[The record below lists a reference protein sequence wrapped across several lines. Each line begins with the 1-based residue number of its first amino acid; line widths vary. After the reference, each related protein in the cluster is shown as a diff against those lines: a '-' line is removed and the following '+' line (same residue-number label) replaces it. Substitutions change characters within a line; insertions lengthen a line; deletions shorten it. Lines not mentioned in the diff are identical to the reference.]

1 MFWLIWSI
9 TDYLFNC
16 LLYWHLFL
24 DPPTIRN
31 VTTSSKKSWIGQT
44 VTLKC
49 LSDGVPTPTL
59 SWYKPEG
66 SEINRVTARENK
78 VQVPLRGDQDFGH
91 YKCIAANGLI
101 PSDEK
106 LIKIT
111 QISKLMRSVY
121 FDKKKFY
128 IRSAFSFALA
138 HYHCFSCIRSKNQ
151 IFLQSIGQSNL
162 FTLYI
167 SFDSLTFNTCGY
179 FSRSMGVWKK
189 YMLMLKHR
197 VRDLLF
203 FHLRTICPLSFRH
216 TSYGLIWAFHSHF
229 SPL

>member
-1 MFWLIWSI
+1 MFWSIRSI
-9 TDYLFNC
+9 TIYLFNF
-16 LLYWHLFL
+16 LLHWYLLL
-24 DPPTIRN
+24 DPPTIQN

-59 SWYKPEG
+59 SWYKPNG

-78 VQVPLRGDQDFGH
+78 EQVPLRGDQDFGH

-106 LIKIT
+106 LLKIT
-111 QISKLMRSVY
+111 QISKSMRSVY
-121 FDKKKFY
+121 FDKKKLY
-128 IRSAFSFALA
+128 IRSAFSFAFA
-138 HYHCFSCIRSKNQ
+138 HYHCFRWIRGKSQ
-151 IFLQSIGQSNL
+151 IFLQSIGQSDS

-179 FSRSMGVWKK
+179 FARPTGVWKK
-189 YMLMLKHR
+189 YKLMLNNW
-197 VRDLLF
+197 VRDLSFYFSFLF
-203 FHLRTICPLSFRH
+203 
-216 TSYGLIWAFHSHF
+216 
-229 SPL
+229 

>member
-1 MFWLIWSI
+1 MK
-9 TDYLFNC
+9 YHRLFIQC
-16 LLYWHLFL
+16 LLHYHLFL

-106 LIKIT
+106 LIKIN
-111 QISKLMRSVY
+111 QISKCIAANGLTPSDEELLV
-121 FDKKKFY
+121 
-128 IRSAFSFALA
+128 ALNA
-138 HYHCFSCIRSKNQ
+138 
-151 IFLQSIGQSNL
+151 LQKSIELQE
-162 FTLYI
+162 
-167 SFDSLTFNTCGY
+167 D
-179 FSRSMGVWKK
+179 
-189 YMLMLKHR
+189 
-197 VRDLLF
+197 
-203 FHLRTICPLSFRH
+203 
-216 TSYGLIWAFHSHF
+216 
-229 SPL
+229 

>member
-1 MFWLIWSI
+1 MYS
-9 TDYLFNC
+9 
-16 LLYWHLFL
+16 FL
-24 DPPTIRN
+24 DPSTIQN

-66 SEINRVTARENK
+66 SEINRVRARENK

-111 QISKLMRSVY
+111 QISKSMRSVY
-121 FDKKKFY
+121 CDKKKTIY
-128 IRSAFSFALA
+128 KVS
-138 HYHCFSCIRSKNQ
+138 
-151 IFLQSIGQSNL
+151 IFFCLCSLSLFQLQ
-162 FTLYI
+162 
-167 SFDSLTFNTCGY
+167 
-179 FSRSMGVWKK
+179 
-189 YMLMLKHR
+189 
-197 VRDLLF
+197 
-203 FHLRTICPLSFRH
+203 
-216 TSYGLIWAFHSHF
+216 
-229 SPL
+229 